1 VPVHRSKAV
10 LVLSPPE
17 YLEDIT
23 MMIKELDRPGMQV
36 MIKVIIVDINLSDA
50 TSLGVQYASDPSA
63 FGTLGVNAMT
73 ALNEL
78 LYEDLDG
85 PFTFAS
91 GADISV
97 LVDLLVKKANGRIL
111 NQPTLW
117 TKDNQEAIFV
127 KGQKIGFIENVQS
140 DNSNPNS
147 FNRSFTYEDVG
158 VTLRIRPNITPERA
172 VDMTINLNISQVE
185 DELVNT
191 QIVRA
196 NLDTTTHLIVN
207 DGQSVMLGGILERND
222 GIVIQKV
229 PLLGDLPILG
239 YLFRHEKTDLTNSEL
254 LIFMTPYVIDDA
266 TLKNIPPDEVSTEEF
281 LEQSRLKVED
291 VVNRLTDSV
300 KQLPEDPN
308 EVR

>member
-1 VPVHRSKAV
+1 
-10 LVLSPPE
+10 
-17 YLEDIT
+17 
-23 MMIKELDRPGMQV
+23 
-36 MIKVIIVDINLSDA
+36 
-50 TSLGVQYASDPSA
+50 
-63 FGTLGVNAMT
+63 
-73 ALNEL
+73 
-78 LYEDLDG
+78 
-85 PFTFAS
+85 
-91 GADISV
+91 
-97 LVDLLVKKANGRIL
+97 
-111 NQPTLW
+111 
-117 TKDNQEAIFV
+117 
-127 KGQKIGFIENVQS
+127 
-140 DNSNPNS
+140 
-147 FNRSFTYEDVG
+147 
-158 VTLRIRPNITPERA
+158 
-172 VDMTINLNISQVE
+172 
-185 DELVNT
+185 
-191 QIVRA
+191 VRA

>member
-1 VPVHRSKAV
+1 
-10 LVLSPPE
+10 
-17 YLEDIT
+17 
-23 MMIKELDRPGMQV
+23 
-36 MIKVIIVDINLSDA
+36 
-50 TSLGVQYASDPSA
+50 
-63 FGTLGVNAMT
+63 
-73 ALNEL
+73 
-78 LYEDLDG
+78 
-85 PFTFAS
+85 AS

>member
-1 VPVHRSKAV
+1 
-10 LVLSPPE
+10 
-17 YLEDIT
+17 
-23 MMIKELDRPGMQV
+23 
-36 MIKVIIVDINLSDA
+36 
-50 TSLGVQYASDPSA
+50 
-63 FGTLGVNAMT
+63 
-73 ALNEL
+73 
-78 LYEDLDG
+78 
-85 PFTFAS
+85 
-91 GADISV
+91 
-97 LVDLLVKKANGRIL
+97 
-111 NQPTLW
+111 
-117 TKDNQEAIFV
+117 
-127 KGQKIGFIENVQS
+127 GQKIGFIENVQS